1 MILTGWERQK
11 THIGAA
17 PSGALECRAL
27 AELMAEAKLL
37 PGHNGYLSRDV
48 LFIKAAPGGVPV
60 DRSVQEAAF

>member
-37 PGHNGYLSRDV
+37 PEPQRL
-48 LFIKAAPGGVPV
+48 LEPGRVVHQGST
-60 DRSVQEAAF
+60 RRGSG